1 MLTSKSKGFIDLV
14 RPFTLL
20 APIIVSICIMIASLI
35 YNSNE
40 NLSSVFWFVV
50 LPASISL
57 ALLNGASNA
66 LNQITDLET
75 DKLSKPY
82 RSIPRGDVKIS
93 EAIIICILLYLISI
107 VISLMINPIF
117 FLFVSLIIIF
127 TVTYSIPPRLKDKL
141 YFNMVWLGI
150 PRGLLGILASW
161 SVFGNIIHPLPITI
175 GIIAMVYL
183 IGGSI
188 TKDIT
193 DAKADKLTGTK
204 TLINTYGV
212 RNAAMIALP
221 FMIFP
226 FAFIPMLI
234 HAGFLDFQFI
244 FLSLLVIP
252 SFFVFYLMIR
262 DNTNVNRLENSS
274 SWAFMY
280 ATYFLFA
287 FGFSIL
293 TITG

>member
-1 MLTSKSKGFIDLV
+1 MLSIKTKGFIDLI

-20 APIIVSICIMIASLI
+20 APIIVSICIMIASFI
-35 YNSNE
+35 YNGYDKI
-40 NLSSVFWFVV
+40 SSLFWFNII
-50 LPASISL
+50 LASISL
-57 ALLNGASNA
+57 AFLNAASNT
-66 LNQITDLET
+66 LNQITDLKT
-75 DKLSKPY
+75 DKISKPY
-82 RSIPRGDVKIS
+82 RSIPRGDIKIF
-93 EAIIICILLYLISI
+93 EASIISVLLYSISFALSI
-107 VISLMINPIF
+107 FISPIF
-117 FLFVSLIIIF
+117 CIFVTLIIFF

-141 YFNMVWLGI
+141 YFNMLWVSI

-161 SVFGNIIHPLPITI
+161 SVFGTIMHPLPII
-175 GIIAMVYL
+175 IAVIAMVYL

-193 DAKADKLTGTK
+193 DAKADKKTGTI
-204 TLINTYGV
+204 TLVNTYGI

-226 FAFIPMLI
+226 FVFIPMFI

-244 FLSLLVIP
+244 YLSLLAIP

-262 DNTNVNRLENSS
+262 DNTKVKKLENSS

-287 FGFSIL
+287 LGFSIL
-293 TITG
+293 TIFG

>member
-1 MLTSKSKGFIDLV
+1 MFTSKTKGFIDLV

-20 APIIVSICIMIASLI
+20 APIIVSISIMIASFI
-35 YNSNE
+35 YNGNE
-40 NLSSVFWFVV
+40 NLTSVFWFVIF
-50 LPASISL
+50 PASISL

-66 LNQITDLET
+66 LNQITDLKT

-82 RSIPRGDVKIS
+82 RSIPRGDVKKS
-93 EAIIICILLYLISI
+93 EAAIICILFYMISFVISILIS
-107 VISLMINPIF
+107 PIF
-117 FLFVSLIIIF
+117 CLFISLIIIF

-141 YFNMVWLGI
+141 YFNMLWVGI

-161 SVFGNIIHPLPITI
+161 SVFGNIMHPLPITI

-193 DAKADKLTGTK
+193 DAKADKQTGTK
-204 TLINTYGV
+204 TLVNTYGV

-221 FMIFP
+221 FMMFP

-234 HAGFLDFQFI
+234 HAGFLDLQFI

-262 DNTNVNRLENSS
+262 DNTNVKRLENSS

-287 FGFSIL
+287 FGFSI
-293 TITG
+293 IAIAG

>member
-93 EAIIICILLYLISI
+93 EATIICILLYLISI

-212 RNAAMIALP
+212 RNVAMIALP

-262 DNTNVNRLENSS
+262 DNTNVNRLENSL